1 MSVITLDFETYYSKE
16 FSLSKLTTEEYI
28 RDKQF
33 EVIGVAFKVD
43 DGPTEWV
50 TGSHDEIKIQ
60 LEKLDWQH
68 SALLCHNTL
77 FDGAILAWIFGID
90 AAMYFDTLCMARAV
104 HGVDAG
110 GSLAAL
116 VKRYELGEKG
126 TEVVNALGKRRLDFN
141 TEDLDRYALYCRND
155 VDLTYDL
162 FNRLAT
168 RFPGAELELI
178 DMTLRMFIH
187 PALEIDDGL
196 LTDRLDEIRQEKS
209 ALLAGLKAQKTD
221 AVLAQIESGL
231 KDFEAK
237 KIVIL
242 SDLALPQGGKLR
254 VATVDMAKL
263 LPESA
268 QAVALNNLPK
278 NTPDETRKLVEQTYD
293 AVQAKRFQF
302 AWGALD
308 GYVILACGKN
318 LDHVRFVQSPAT
330 SVLAK
335 PEMAWLAPHV
345 QKNLLGI
352 SYLSAGTLSALND
365 DQPTVP
371 MLRGVVSAMKE
382 SPTFKTMA
390 ESLEKRTAELSKTES
405 AVYSAEATNLVA
417 AAWWDRGVEAEFVGG
432 LKPRFCL
439 PGKPLKYQGLIN
451 LPGVFFGLAYHRD
464 KGYDSLVRTWMEQL
478 VGLVYTGAQE
488 LVKAGIAGPSGG
500 QQFALFEMMLLP
512 TFQKIYQADKDINDK
527 GLGSEAA
534 YIVDLNGKTPP
545 LPGLPPAAKDMKFPR
560 ITTVSDI
567 ADRAELDKGWQSI
580 NDTVTTIASLAGS
593 FAGASQ
599 PGTAPGQ
606 PAFVMPKP
614 ESIQSGDIT
623 TWYYKTDI
631 FTGDLQPC
639 AALNAQRLILSTS
652 KAAAQS
658 VATELA
664 TPSAKNVDGLVW
676 KLDPGVAAELLTS
689 SAALSQTPE
698 QAKELKQT
706 LKWIKPFHAAT
717 GRIYEQSGQWHS
729 TLKWEIT
736 DVVKF
741 D

>member
-1 MSVITLDFETYYSKE
+1 MKRLLRLRPALRLLSAATLVSVLSHCDRQKDSAPAPAGPPAKAAAMTDHAEKLGFAAKLPLDTEFYLGSVHLKKHLANLQNSAWWKDLNALVQDKTPAPTAGDKTLEALKALWGDEFFLAGGVGFAQKVTVLRDFNRAYNEIYFKLLMSGTT
-16 FSLSKLTTEEYI
+16 FSIEGDT
-28 RDKQF
+28 
-33 EVIGVAFKVD
+33 A
-43 DGPTEWV
+43 GPSPLRYLQMFLQEPAL
-50 TGSHDEIKIQ
+50 
-60 LEKLDWQH
+60 LEK
-68 SALLCHNTL
+68 
-77 FDGAILAWIFGID
+77 
-90 AAMYFDTLCMARAV
+90 AANFITAF
-104 HGVDAG
+104 
-110 GSLAAL
+110 
-116 VKRYELGEKG
+116 EL
-126 TEVVNALGKRRLDFN
+126 
-141 TEDLDRYALYCRND
+141 
-155 VDLTYDL
+155 
-162 FNRLAT
+162 
-168 RFPGAELELI
+168 P
-178 DMTLRMFIH
+178 
-187 PALEIDDGL
+187 P
-196 LTDRLDEIRQEKS
+196 
-209 ALLAGLKAQKTD
+209 LLAGLKAQKTD

-417 AAWWDRGVEAEFVGG
+417 AAWWDRGLEAEFVGG

-567 ADRAELDKGWQSI
+567 ADRTELDKGWQSI

-689 SAALSQTPE
+689 SAAPSQTPE